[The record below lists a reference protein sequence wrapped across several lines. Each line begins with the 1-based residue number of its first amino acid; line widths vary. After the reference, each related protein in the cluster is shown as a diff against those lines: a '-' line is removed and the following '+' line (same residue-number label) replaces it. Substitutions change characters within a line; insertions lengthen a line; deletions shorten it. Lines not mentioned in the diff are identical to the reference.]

1 MSHPVVRIRRAQA
14 ADAVPLAAL
23 AGTTFAD
30 TFGHLYPP
38 EDLAAFITHYQSVE
52 TYARVLADPD
62 VGVWLADVDDND
74 CVGFVSAGRCKLP
87 VQDMHPGAGV
97 IRQLYVLNAFQKHG
111 LGSRLLQV
119 ALTWLDE
126 RKFEPLYVGVWSENH
141 GAQRLYERYGFSK
154 CGEYEFPVG
163 NTRDREFILSR
174 ARPEAR

>member
-1 MSHPVVRIRRAQA
+1 MDPRA
-14 ADAVPLAAL
+14 
-23 AGTTFAD
+23 G
-30 TFGHLYPP
+30 
-38 EDLAAFITHYQSVE
+38 E
-52 TYARVLADPD
+52 
-62 VGVWLADVDDND
+62 
-74 CVGFVSAGRCKLP
+74 
-87 VQDMHPGAGV
+87 

-126 RKFEPLYVGVWSENH
+126 RGFEPLYVGVWSENV